1 VLSRSTLDWLDP
13 LAGPHGRPHTL
24 QESKTSSSSVA
35 TVVASHNR
43 LDRLGRLVCV
53 VEWNRADI
61 VVEDVGLD
69 DTVQELAADEA
80 EFTIDSGRCTA
91 GIVPA
96 GRGVVRKAGISVLE
110 EGDGNYSIIS
120 IRKPKNS
127 VRRTNRASD

>member
-1 VLSRSTLDWLDP
+1 VLPRGTLEWLDP
-13 LAGPHGRPHTL
+13 LAGLHGRPHTL

-53 VEWNRADI
+53 VEWNCADI

-69 DTVQELAADEA
+69 DTVQELAANES
-80 EFTIDSGRCTA
+80 EFAIDRGCCTT

-110 EGDGNYSIIS
+110 EGDGNYSIVS
-120 IRKPKNS
+120 IRNPRM
-127 VRRTNRASD
+127 V

>member
-1 VLSRSTLDWLDP
+1 MLPRGTLDWLDP

-24 QESKTSSSSVA
+24 QESKTSSFCVT

-61 VVEDVGLD
+61 VMEDVGLD

-80 EFTIDSGRCTA
+80 EFAIDSGCCTA

-96 GRGVVRKAGISVLE
+96 GRAVMRKAGISVLE

-120 IRKPKNS
+120 IRKTQEECKEN
-127 VRRTNRASD
+127 